1 MQGKESAAT
10 SEGVEVWVV
19 RHGGRVDEVPGV
31 RWDKSGKTNP
41 HLSDPALAG
50 RLDVRAFECV
60 PFPSCYS
67 GFPSVLFSPCLDCNV
82 HDRGRD
88 VAALA
93 RSVITIRTACCI
105 SDLCVRGGGGS
116 RGVGG

>member
-1 MQGKESAAT
+1 MGRAPRRARGRGAGRQVGQERQNESAP
-10 SEGVEVWVV
+10 
-19 RHGGRVDEVPGV
+19 R
-31 RWDKSGKTNP
+31 
-41 HLSDPALAG
+41 LSDPALAG
-50 RLDVRAFECV
+50 RLGVRAFECV

-93 RSVITIRTACCI
+93 RSVIAISTACCI

-116 RGVGG
+116 RVVVG